1 MTAPGADVASLGG
14 VAVGVDVVLVRDV
27 VRSLETHG
35 DRYRRRIFTDHELS
49 CCEGPPEVA
58 ARGLAARFA
67 AKEAVIKVL
76 RPEQGQPEWR
86 SIEVRRQPGGACSIE
101 LSGTARRLAAERGIG
116 EIAVSLCHE
125 GPLALSVAVASR
137 SEVTQV
143 APWGAGAKGEHE

>member
-1 MTAPGADVASLGG
+1 MTASDADAAALGG
-14 VAVGVDVVLVRDV
+14 VAVGVDVVVVQDV
-27 VRSLETHG
+27 VRSLEAHG
-35 DRYRRRIFTDHELS
+35 ERYRRRVFTDHELS
-49 CCEGPPEVA
+49 CCEGPTEVA

-101 LSGTARRLAAERGIG
+101 LTGTARRLAVERGIG

-125 GPLALSVAVASR
+125 GPLAVSVAVASR
-137 SEVTQV
+137 SDRAQD
-143 APWGAGAKGEHE
+143 APTCARAMGEQ